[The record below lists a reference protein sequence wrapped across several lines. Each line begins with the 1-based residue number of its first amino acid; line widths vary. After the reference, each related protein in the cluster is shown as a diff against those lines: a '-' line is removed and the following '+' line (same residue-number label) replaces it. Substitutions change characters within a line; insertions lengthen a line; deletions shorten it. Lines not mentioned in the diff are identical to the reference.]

1 MPKDGAGVIVA
12 PMRLPA
18 LIAAAL
24 LGPSHAKA
32 LDIQF
37 TVDTNGITAEGL
49 AGFQAAAQIWE
60 GLLHDPVTV
69 NVTIGLY
76 NFGAGN
82 ENIIGQAGSNYVFPD
97 YADFRARMLADA
109 TGATDAAVTGT
120 LAAGTTYSRL
130 INQTNDTPGPDYF
143 ATWVDSGT
151 DYVAVNRANAK
162 ALGLL
167 AANAAGEDAAI
178 SFNSQFTFD
187 YDRSNGIS
195 AGQMD
200 FIGVALHELGH
211 ALGFVSIVDYIDQVA
226 GNAID
231 FPSMPMDFLRYSA
244 ESEALGI
251 HDVSA
256 GTTAKYLKVGDT
268 SLAMSTGSGLGDGQQ
283 ASHFKDQ
290 LVPIGG
296 MDPTTGSGVML
307 VMNANDLLVF
317 DAIGWDLTAVPE
329 PSAYGLGLGG
339 LALGLAAIRRRR
351 VG

>member
-1 MPKDGAGVIVA
+1 
-12 PMRLPA
+12 MRLPA

-24 LGPSHAKA
+24 LGSSQSKA

-37 TVDTNGITAEGL
+37 TVDANGITAQGL
-49 AGFQAAAQIWE
+49 AGFEAAAQVWE
-60 GLLHDPVTV
+60 SLLLDPVTV

-82 ENIIGQAGSNYVFPD
+82 ENIIGQAGSNFTFPS
-97 YADFRARMLADA
+97 YSEFRARMLGDI
-109 TGATDAAVTGT
+109 TGATDVAVTGT
-120 LAAGTTYSRL
+120 LASGATYSRL

-143 ATWVDSGT
+143 ATWVDTAT

-167 AANAAGEDAAI
+167 AGNAVGEDAAI

-187 YDRSNGIS
+187 YDRSDGIT

-200 FIGVALHELGH
+200 FIGVAIHELGH
-211 ALGFVSIVDYIDQVA
+211 ALGFVSIVDYIDQVPGDA
-226 GNAID
+226 YD

-244 ESEALGI
+244 ASEALGI

-256 GTTAKYLKVGDT
+256 GTVDKYLKVGDT
-268 SLAMSTGSGLGDGQQ
+268 TLAMSTGTGLGDGQQ
-283 ASHFKDQ
+283 ASHFKDN
-290 LVPIGG
+290 LGLGV
-296 MDPTTGSGVML
+296 MDPTASNGEL
-307 VMNANDLLVF
+307 LAINANDLLVF

-339 LALGLAAIRRRR
+339 LALAFAAIRRRR
-351 VG
+351 AR

>member
-1 MPKDGAGVIVA
+1 
-12 PMRLPA
+12 MRLPA

-37 TVDTNGITAEGL
+37 TVDANGITAQGL
-49 AGFQAAAQIWE
+49 AGFEAAAQVWE
-60 GLLHDPVTV
+60 SLLLDPVTV

-82 ENIIGQAGSNYVFPD
+82 ENIIGQAGSAFTFSTYT
-97 YADFRARMLADA
+97 DFRARMLADA

-143 ATWVDSGT
+143 ATWVDSASE
-151 DYVAVNRANAK
+151 YVAVNRANAK

-167 AANAAGEDAAI
+167 AANATGEDAAI

-200 FIGVALHELGH
+200 FIGVAIHELGH
-211 ALGFVSIVDYIDQVA
+211 ALGFVSIVDYIDQVPGTA
-226 GNAID
+226 YD

-244 ESEALGI
+244 TSEALGI

-256 GTTAKYLKVGDT
+256 GTVAKYLKVGDT
-268 SLAMSTGSGLGDGQQ
+268 TLAMSTGTGLGDGQQ
-283 ASHFKDQ
+283 ASHFKDN
-290 LVPIGG
+290 LGIGA
-296 MDPTTGSGVML
+296 MDPTASNGELL
-307 VMNANDLLVF
+307 VITADDLLVF
-317 DAIGWDLTAVPE
+317 DAIGWNLTAVPE

-339 LALGLAAIRRRR
+339 LALAFAAIRRRR
-351 VG
+351 AG